1 MKICNQTL
9 SSYED
14 LPAVPRAQAP
24 ASLLSS
30 IASYKGFE
38 KERCSKGCLSFFAL
52 CQGLG

>member
-24 ASLLSS
+24 ASLLLS
-30 IASYKGFE
+30 IASYKDFE
-38 KERCSKGCLSFFAL
+38 KEGYSRDISLL
-52 CQGLG
+52 